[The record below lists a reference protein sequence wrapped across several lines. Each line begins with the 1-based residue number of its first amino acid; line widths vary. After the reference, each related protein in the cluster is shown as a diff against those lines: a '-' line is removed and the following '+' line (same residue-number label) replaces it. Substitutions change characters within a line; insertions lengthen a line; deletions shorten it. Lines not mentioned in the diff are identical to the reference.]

1 MVLKGQMWTLLNP
14 AAGLVLF
21 EYSPSR
27 ATINARLM
35 LAGYKGLLM
44 ADAYTAYR
52 KLAKSSGIPVT
63 LLSCWAHARR
73 RFLDSQDHNNPDP
86 VVREV
91 ISRIAELYRIEKQ
104 IKGQSPRKKK
114 KVRKRSITLLR
125 SLKKYLELKIQLYA
139 PKEAVAA
146 AIQYCLNHWEA
157 LSAYT
162 HHGIAPIGN
171 NATERAIR
179 PITVSRK
186 NVLFLGSVEHAAG
199 ASLMYSLMHC
209 CQLQSIDPMVWLL
222 DVMKKIE
229 TYPKNQLA
237 DLLPH
242 KWKRNQNNK
251 PPS

>member
-1 MVLKGQMWTLLNP
+1 MDETSFKLLDKPDKISAFKAQLKKKELEWKPFPSKQAEENIKDAPQTSSVDDGDMEPGLKAGEAKGKMVLKGQMWTLLNP
-14 AAGLVLF
+14 AAELVLF

-162 HHGIAPIGN
+162 NHGIAPI
-171 NATERAIR
+171 R
-179 PITVSRK
+179 
-186 NVLFLGSVEHAAG
+186 
-199 ASLMYSLMHC
+199 
-209 CQLQSIDPMVWLL
+209 
-222 DVMKKIE
+222 
-229 TYPKNQLA
+229 
-237 DLLPH
+237 
-242 KWKRNQNNK
+242 
-251 PPS
+251 